1 MGAAVRSAECER
13 ARSWVSLSLDGELSE
28 LEQVSLR
35 AHVGR
40 CAECAGFERDLGV
53 LTREL
58 RATTLERSA
67 VMLPRR
73 RSAAAVRVLQISA
86 VAAAVVL
93 AAGLG
98 SLAGSLG
105 SPGTTTATTARTGG
119 GNSGAVL
126 DRGLVALAPGQ
137 KLPASR
143 IRPSVAL

>member
-1 MGAAVRSAECER
+1 
-13 ARSWVSLSLDGELSE
+13 VSLSLDGELSE

-73 RSAAAVRVLQISA
+73 RSAAVRVLQISA
-86 VAAAVVL
+86 VAASVVL

-119 GNSGAVL
+119 SNPGAVL
-126 DRGLVALAPGQ
+126 ERGLVALAPGQ